1 MLLVGLCAVLAAALL
16 VVSVSLVRA
25 RRRCV
30 RLTDDL
36 ARAMRETSQHQNA
49 LQQRKHLDTLKDEFI
64 STVSHELRTPLTSI
78 RAALGLLSAGVAGK
92 VDEKAGNLLRI
103 ASSNT
108 DRLVRL
114 INDILDL
121 ERMESGRAPLM
132 LRRCSLPEL
141 VQQAVD
147 TMKSMAEAAGVRLEI
162 APEPANTPITF
173 DGDPDRILQVL
184 TNLLSNAI
192 KFSPSGA
199 PVRILTASD
208 GNNLV
213 LQIEDSGRG
222 VPPDKLETI
231 FDRFGQVEAA
241 DAKQKGGSGLGLAIC
256 RSIVVQHGGTIWAE
270 RNDSGGR
277 GRPGTTVNLR
287 LPRFASGEHALPPV
301 DDGGTV
307 LVVHEDAT
315 VREAVGDHLR
325 RNGYKLIDA
334 ASGDEALAVASEHRV
349 DAILLDLYM
358 SGSIGSETVE
368 RLKKNA
374 ATAEIPVAILSVLP
388 TSSRSSES
396 VQQIPVASNSTAKS
410 VREGHLLAEL
420 GRVLHSGTGPGRLLL
435 VEDDEDLAS
444 AVLSSFN
451 GPGRRTE
458 VTVERV
464 ASINEAEAICQSNPP
479 DLLMLDLTLGNGSG
493 FALVNWLRRQP
504 KLRTMPLVVYSGS
517 EVSQAEKEQLRFGPA
532 EVLDKARVQPRHV
545 EDLILAMLRHL
556 GKTALGSA

>member
-16 VVSVSLVRA
+16 VVCVSLVRA
-25 RRRCV
+25 RRRCL

-49 LQQRKHLDTLKDEFI
+49 LQQRKHLDNLKDEFI

-92 VDEKAGNLLRI
+92 VDEKAANLLRI

-121 ERMESGRAPLM
+121 ERMESGRAPL
-132 LRRCSLPEL
+132 LIRRCALPEL

-147 TMKSMAEAAGVRLEI
+147 TMRSMAEAASVRLEI

-192 KFSPSGA
+192 KFSPAGA

-208 GNNLV
+208 GTNLV
-213 LQIEDSGRG
+213 LQIEDAGRG
-222 VPPDKLETI
+222 IPADKLETI

-256 RSIVVQHGGTIWAE
+256 RSIVAQHGGTIWAE

-287 LPRFASGEHALPPV
+287 LPRFASAEPALPPV
-301 DDGGTV
+301 DGGTV

-315 VREAVGDHLR
+315 VRESVGDHLR
-325 RNGYKLIDA
+325 RNGYNLVDA
-334 ASGDEALAVASEHRV
+334 ATGDEAVEVASRHHV
-349 DAILLDLYM
+349 DAILLDLCM
-358 SGSIGSETVE
+358 SGSAGSQTVE
-368 RLKKNA
+368 KLKKNA
-374 ATAEIPVAILSVLP
+374 ATAEIPVAILNVLSP
-388 TSSRSSES
+388 ASRRSDCPPRTPGASPSAATS
-396 VQQIPVASNSTAKS
+396 A
-410 VREGHLLAEL
+410 REGRLLAEL
-420 GRVLHSGTGPGRLLL
+420 GRVLHSGKGPGRLLL

-444 AVLSSFN
+444 AVLSSLN
-451 GPGRRTE
+451 ESEARVE
-458 VTVERV
+458 VTVDRV
-464 ASINEAEAICQSNPP
+464 TSIAEAEAICESKPP
-479 DLLMLDLTLGNGSG
+479 DLLLLDLTLGNGSG
-493 FALVNWLRRQP
+493 FALVNWLRLQP
-504 KLRTMPLVVYSGS
+504 RLRTVPLVVYSGS
-517 EVSQAEKEQLRFGPA
+517 EVSQAEKEQLRFGPSD
-532 EVLDKARVQPRHV
+532 VLDKTRVQPRHV
-545 EDLILAMLRHL
+545 VDLILAMVRHL
-556 GKTALGSA
+556 RKPALGPA

>member
-16 VVSVSLVRA
+16 IVSVSLLRA
-25 RRRCV
+25 RRRCL

-92 VDEKAGNLLRI
+92 VDEKAANLLRI

-132 LRRCSLPEL
+132 IRRCSLPEL

-173 DGDPDRILQVL
+173 DGDSDRILQVL

-287 LPRFASGEHALPPV
+287 LPRFAPGEHALPPV
-301 DDGGTV
+301 DDGGTI
-307 LVVHEDAT
+307 LVVHEDET

-325 RNGYKLIDA
+325 RNGYKLVDA
-334 ASGDEALAVASEHRV
+334 ATSDEALALASQHRV

-358 SGSIGSETVE
+358 SESAGSETIE
-368 RLKKNA
+368 RLKKDA
-374 ATAEIPVAILSVLP
+374 STAEIPVAILSVLSP
-388 TSSRSSES
+388 SARNAELA
-396 VQQIPVASNSTAKS
+396 QQAVASTPSIKPAH
-410 VREGHLLAEL
+410 EGHPLAEL
-420 GRVLHSGTGPGRLLL
+420 GCRLHSGTGPGRLLL

-444 AVLSSFN
+444 AVLSSFS

-464 ASINEAEAICQSNPP
+464 ASIDEAEAVCQSNPP
-479 DLLMLDLTLGNGSG
+479 DLLVLDLALGNGSG

-504 KLRTMPLVVYSGS
+504 KLRTLPLVVYSGS
-517 EVSQAEKEQLRFGPA
+517 EVSQADKAQLRTGPA
-532 EVLDKARVQPRHV
+532 EVLDKTRVQPRHV
-545 EDLILAMLRHL
+545 EDLILAMLRHM
-556 GKTALGSA
+556 GKPALGSA